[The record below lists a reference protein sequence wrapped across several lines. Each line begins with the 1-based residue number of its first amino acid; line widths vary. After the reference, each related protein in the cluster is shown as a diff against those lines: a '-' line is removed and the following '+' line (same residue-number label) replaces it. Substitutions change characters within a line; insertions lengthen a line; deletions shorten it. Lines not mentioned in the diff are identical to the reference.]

1 MNDLLKAKKIFRR
14 LSIMLFASIIMML
27 FLCSCRTINMVDS
40 AETVLNGSLNIKE
53 LEDTTNPEKQ
63 VAIVKENNEFGTTQE
78 KKIETTISPGSR
90 LLYVLQNAEE
100 LTIYP
105 AYIDAIDGVG
115 KESLWFYGEK
125 RGDKAATD
133 SSLFYLSRLDEL
145 GKFVFVIS
153 YVEKI
158 ANQKEFLD
166 LAKSHGFIPYIGR
179 LELDTIEDI
188 CNPDI

>member
-14 LSIMLFASIIMML
+14 LSIMLFALIIMML

-90 LLYVLQNAEE
+90 LLYVLQNAGIYE
-100 LTIYP
+100 LFAADFDVAVVDPDDSGMKGIEVDTLKRQDKEII
-105 AYIDAIDGVG
+105 AYISI
-115 KESLWFYGEK
+115 GEAEDY
-125 RGDKAATD
+125 R
-133 SSLFYLSRLDEL
+133 
-145 GKFVFVIS
+145 S
-153 YVEKI
+153 YWKSDWKPGNPV
-158 ANQKEFLD
+158 FLD
-166 LAKSHGFIPYIGR
+166 Q
-179 LELDTIEDI
+179 E
-188 CNPDI
+188 N